1 MAVKTPLKWVGSKAR
16 LMPQLLPHLPEG
28 KRLIEPF
35 AGSCAVMMNTD
46 YDEYLIADVN
56 PDLVNLY
63 KTMAYQ
69 SDALLIE
76 LEALFSA
83 GSLGDEESRAVFY
96 YAVRDAFNQSGKSFG
111 SESVE
116 AAARFLYLNRHCFNG
131 LCRYNRRGQFN
142 VPFGKYKKTYFPADE
157 IRAFAE
163 KAKRATFI
171 TAHYSETLDLVRDG
185 HDVVYCDPPY
195 LTDTDNFTAYH
206 ERGFSHMDQGRLAR
220 KLRRLTER
228 GIKVVASNSDLEM
241 VHYLYAGFEAV
252 RVTGCQSGGRC
263 MSKRISGM
271 SFDTYLDGDLIHIE
285 KITLDITDNSAA
297 AQTRG
302 VPDGHVDGDVAA
314 EGEIEVSSKVL
325 GVLTA
330 KARAAGSWRGIP
342 PLDFLFY
349 AKAGS
354 EEMKVESFGNKLQ
367 LSNLLDIDPKG
378 GGVATHKI
386 KYFVT
391 SPKFVNINGVPYLE
405 AEATENL
412 IG

>member
-16 LMPQLLPHLPEG
+16 LMPQLRPHLPEG

-63 KTMAYQ
+63 KTMAYHT
-69 SDALLIE
+69 DALLIE

-142 VPFGKYKKTYFPADE
+142 VPFGKYKKPYFPAEE

-252 RVTGCQSGGRC
+252 RVNAPRSVG
-263 MSKRISGM
+263 
-271 SFDTYLDGDLIHIE
+271 
-285 KITLDITDNSAA
+285 AA
-297 AQTRG
+297 AGSQK
-302 VPDGHVDGDVAA
+302 VAA
-314 EGEIEVSSKVL
+314 ELILKWPLPAALE
-325 GVLTA
+325 T
-330 KARAAGSWRGIP
+330 RA
-342 PLDFLFY
+342 
-349 AKAGS
+349 
-354 EEMKVESFGNKLQ
+354 
-367 LSNLLDIDPKG
+367 
-378 GGVATHKI
+378 
-386 KYFVT
+386 
-391 SPKFVNINGVPYLE
+391 
-405 AEATENL
+405 
-412 IG
+412 